1 MKRLMAGTSPSMVVA
16 LIALFVSL
24 GGVSW
29 AVAVNSIG
37 TKAVK
42 DNSLEGRDIRDET
55 LESRDVVNGGLQS
68 RDVRDGALRGVDI
81 NDQSLGGIDLASN
94 TLGDREIDETKL
106 DINRLGGVAQREV
119 REQGAARPDADGER
133 PGDAKGR
140 ARRALPEG
148 HAPAGRWGT
157 RGRAGGDAGRDQH
170 ERAARQFLGGARLRH
185 GADRQLA
192 AGGLRHLRI
201 EARLSPSHRL
211 WIAARKLVACGA
223 CFALGCPN

>member
-1 MKRLMAGTSPSMVVA
+1 MKKLMAGTSPSMVVA

-106 DINRLGGVAQREV
+106 DINRLGGVRSGKFVNKV
-119 REQGAARPDADGER
+119 RRVQTQTANDPATPKAAPAARCPRGTR
-133 PGDAKGR
+133 LLGGG
-140 ARRALPEG
+140 ARVV
-148 HAPAGRWGT
+148 APAGT
-157 RGRAGGDAGRDQH
+157 PVAISTSAPRGNSWEA
-170 ERAARQFLGGARLRH
+170 
-185 GADRQLA
+185 LA
-192 AGGLRHLRI
+192 YATVPTGN
-201 EARLSPSHRL
+201 
-211 WIAARKLVACGA
+211 WQLVAYAICG
-223 CFALGCPN
+223 